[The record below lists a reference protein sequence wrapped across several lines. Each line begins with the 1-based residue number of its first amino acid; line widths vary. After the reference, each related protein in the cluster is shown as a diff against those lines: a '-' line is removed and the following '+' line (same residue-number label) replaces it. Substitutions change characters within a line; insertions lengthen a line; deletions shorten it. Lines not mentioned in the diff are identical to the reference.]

1 MKKYFRS
8 DLACEAS
15 CALEEIE
22 GTEHSQRKERLCTV
36 EGLLIRSEEAARM
49 LGRAMGTYVTL
60 FTDPLWLL
68 DDSEISELSVSLARE
83 LRSML
88 LHSCGVKSITR
99 DFSLLVIGLGNASIT
114 ADAIGPL
121 TADRIVATR
130 HIKELEP
137 ELFEGIHTCC
147 ISALVPGVL
156 GKTGIESAET
166 VKAAVEIIK
175 PDALI
180 VIDALAAGSIDR
192 LATTVQL
199 SNTGINPGAGI
210 GNLRSELSHATLG
223 VPIISIGVPTV
234 VDSSTLIYDAL
245 IRSGM
250 ENISKEMT
258 EYLERSEGYYVTPKD
273 TDAISE
279 KVARLISEAISDA
292 LLI

>member
-1 MKKYFRS
+1 MRKYFRS
-8 DLACEAS
+8 DLACEAACS
-15 CALEEIE
+15 LENIE

-36 EGLLIRSEEAARM
+36 ESLGIKTEEAAKA
-49 LGRAMGTYVTL
+49 LGRAIGAYVTL
-60 FTDPLWLL
+60 FTDPLWLF
-68 DDSEISELSVSLARE
+68 DDWEISELSLSLSRE

-99 DFSLLVIGLGNASIT
+99 DFSLLVVGLGNSSIT
-114 ADAIGPL
+114 ADAIGPM
-121 TADRIVATR
+121 TAERIVATR

-137 ELFEGIHTCC
+137 AFFEEMSTCSV
-147 ISALVPGVL
+147 SALIPGVL

-166 VKAAVEIIK
+166 VKATVKTVK

-210 GNLRSELSHATLG
+210 GNLRSELSYATLG
-223 VPIISIGVPTV
+223 SPVISIGVPTV

-245 IRSGM
+245 IRSGI
-250 ENISKEMT
+250 EKIPKEMT
-258 EYLERSEGYYVTPKD
+258 EYLERGTGYYVTPKE

-279 KVARLISEAISDA
+279 KVARLISEAISNA
-292 LLI
+292 LVI